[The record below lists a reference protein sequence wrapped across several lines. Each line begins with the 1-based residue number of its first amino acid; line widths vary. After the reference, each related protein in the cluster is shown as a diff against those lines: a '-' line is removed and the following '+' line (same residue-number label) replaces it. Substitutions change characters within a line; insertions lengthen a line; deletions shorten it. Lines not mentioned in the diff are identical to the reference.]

1 MILPIVAYGDPV
13 LKKRATE
20 ISEVYPKLEQI
31 IANMYETMYGAHG
44 VGLAAPQVGLSIR
57 LFLVDTAPFSED
69 ESYTPEEQAELN
81 ALFYKDK
88 LAYEKRKKDLE
99 IEMEDK
105 RPPLTALLISLSVIW
120 FIALCATAIISVTD
134 HSILIKMTMLSIAS
148 MLFGPILGA
157 AMIGM
162 DENDGLRIL
171 KLTVVITFLTAII
184 GIYSGIDFSSLGY
197 ILIIPL
203 FILVIWNLLN
213 IFMNFT
219 SASKRIMGFFGS
231 IIFIGYLL
239 FDFYRLE
246 QASVNGINDWN
257 TAFNIGFSIYLDVI
271 NLLLELLEAMG

>member
-1 MILPIVAYGDPV
+1 M
-13 LKKRATE
+13 
-20 ISEVYPKLEQI
+20 
-31 IANMYETMYGAHG
+31 ETSLFFKTFVVFGTQLSLVFGICYYFIYGARKATLAGEPFLG
-44 VGLAAPQVGLSIR
+44 VVFEKRYNKNGELD
-57 LFLVDTAPFSED
+57 LFSAEVEEYDKWVFK
-69 ESYTPEEQAELN
+69 EQAELN

-99 IEMEDK
+99 IEMEYK
-105 RPPLTALLISLSVIW
+105 RPPLTALLINLSVIW
-120 FIALCATAIISVTD
+120 FIALCATSIISVTD

>member
-1 MILPIVAYGDPV
+1 M
-13 LKKRATE
+13 
-20 ISEVYPKLEQI
+20 
-31 IANMYETMYGAHG
+31 ETSLFFKTFVVFGSQLSLVFGICYYFIYGARKAA
-44 VGLAAPQVGLSIR
+44 LAGEPFYGAVFEKRYNKNGEID
-57 LFLVDTAPFSED
+57 LFSA
-69 ESYTPEEQAELN
+69 EEEEYDKWALKEEAELN

-99 IEMEDK
+99 IEMEYK
-105 RPPLTALLISLSVIW
+105 KPPLRKLLFNLCVIW
-120 FIALCATAIISVTD
+120 FIALCATSIISVTD
-134 HSILIKMTMLSIAS
+134 HSILIKMIMLSIAS

-246 QASVNGINDWN
+246 QASANGINDWN

>member
-1 MILPIVAYGDPV
+1 M
-13 LKKRATE
+13 
-20 ISEVYPKLEQI
+20 
-31 IANMYETMYGAHG
+31 ETSLFFKTFVVFGSQLSLVFGICYYFIYGARKAT
-44 VGLAAPQVGLSIR
+44 LAGEPFFGAVFEKRYNKNGELD
-57 LFLVDTAPFSED
+57 LFSA
-69 ESYTPEEQAELN
+69 EEEEYDKWALKEEAELN

-99 IEMEDK
+99 IEMEYK
-105 RPPLTALLISLSVIW
+105 KPPLRKLLFNLCVIW

-171 KLTVVITFLTAII
+171 KLTVVITFFTAII

-213 IFMNFT
+213 IFINFT
-219 SASKRIMGFFGS
+219 SAYKRIMGFFGS

>member
-1 MILPIVAYGDPV
+1 M
-13 LKKRATE
+13 
-20 ISEVYPKLEQI
+20 
-31 IANMYETMYGAHG
+31 ETSLFFKTFVVFGSQLSLVFGICYYFIYGARKAA
-44 VGLAAPQVGLSIR
+44 LAGEPFYGAVFEKRYNKNGELD
-57 LFLVDTAPFSED
+57 LFSA
-69 ESYTPEEQAELN
+69 EEEEYDKWALKEEAELN

-99 IEMEDK
+99 IEMEYK
-105 RPPLTALLISLSVIW
+105 KPPLRKLLFNLCVIW
-120 FIALCATAIISVTD
+120 FIALCATSIISVTD
-134 HSILIKMTMLSIAS
+134 HSILIKMIMLSIAS

-171 KLTVVITFLTAII
+171 KLTVVITFFTAII

-246 QASVNGINDWN
+246 QASANGINDWN

>member
-1 MILPIVAYGDPV
+1 
-13 LKKRATE
+13 
-20 ISEVYPKLEQI
+20 
-31 IANMYETMYGAHG
+31 
-44 VGLAAPQVGLSIR
+44 
-57 LFLVDTAPFSED
+57 
-69 ESYTPEEQAELN
+69 
-81 ALFYKDK
+81 
-88 LAYEKRKKDLE
+88 
-99 IEMEDK
+99 
-105 RPPLTALLISLSVIW
+105 
-120 FIALCATAIISVTD
+120 
-134 HSILIKMTMLSIAS
+134 MLSIAS

-171 KLTVVITFLTAII
+171 KLTVVITFFTAII

>member
-1 MILPIVAYGDPV
+1 M
-13 LKKRATE
+13 
-20 ISEVYPKLEQI
+20 
-31 IANMYETMYGAHG
+31 ETSLFFKTFVVFGSQLSLVFGICYYFIYGARKAA
-44 VGLAAPQVGLSIR
+44 LAGEPFFGAVFEKRYNKNGELD
-57 LFLVDTAPFSED
+57 LFSA
-69 ESYTPEEQAELN
+69 EEEEYDKWALKVEAELN

-99 IEMEDK
+99 IEMEYK
-105 RPPLTALLISLSVIW
+105 KPPLRKLLFNLCVIW
-120 FIALCATAIISVTD
+120 FIALCATSIISVTD
-134 HSILIKMTMLSIAS
+134 HSILIKMIMLSIAS

-171 KLTVVITFLTAII
+171 KLTVVITFFTAII

-213 IFMNFT
+213 IFINFT

-246 QASVNGINDWN
+246 QASADGINDWN

>member
-1 MILPIVAYGDPV
+1 M
-13 LKKRATE
+13 
-20 ISEVYPKLEQI
+20 
-31 IANMYETMYGAHG
+31 ETSLFFKTFVVFGTQLSLVFGICYYFIYGARKATLAGEPFLG
-44 VGLAAPQVGLSIR
+44 VVFEKRYNKNGELD
-57 LFLVDTAPFSED
+57 LFSAEVEEYDKWVFK
-69 ESYTPEEQAELN
+69 EQAELN

-99 IEMEDK
+99 IEMEYK

-134 HSILIKMTMLSIAS
+134 QSIFIKMIMLSIAS

-171 KLTVVITFLTAII
+171 KLTVVITFFTAII

-203 FILVIWNLLN
+203 FILIIWNLLN

>member
-1 MILPIVAYGDPV
+1 M
-13 LKKRATE
+13 
-20 ISEVYPKLEQI
+20 
-31 IANMYETMYGAHG
+31 ETSLFFKTFVVFGSQLSLVFGICYYFIYGARKAA
-44 VGLAAPQVGLSIR
+44 LAGEPFFGAVFEKRYNKNGELD
-57 LFLVDTAPFSED
+57 LFSA
-69 ESYTPEEQAELN
+69 EEEEYDKWALKEGAELN

-99 IEMEDK
+99 IEMEYK
-105 RPPLTALLISLSVIW
+105 KPPLRKLLFNLCVIW
-120 FIALCATAIISVTD
+120 FIALCATASISVTD
-134 HSILIKMTMLSIAS
+134 YSIFIKMIMLSIAS

-171 KLTVVITFLTAII
+171 KLTVVITFFTAII
-184 GIYSGIDFSSLGY
+184 GMYSGIDFSSLGY

-213 IFMNFT
+213 IFINFT
-219 SASKRIMGFFGS
+219 SAYKRIMGFFGS

-246 QASVNGINDWN
+246 QASANGINDWN

>member
-1 MILPIVAYGDPV
+1 M
-13 LKKRATE
+13 
-20 ISEVYPKLEQI
+20 
-31 IANMYETMYGAHG
+31 ETSLFFKTFVVFGTQLSLVFGICYYFIYGARKATLAGEPFLG
-44 VGLAAPQVGLSIR
+44 VVFEKRYNKNGELD
-57 LFLVDTAPFSED
+57 LFSAEVEEYDKWVFK
-69 ESYTPEEQAELN
+69 EQAELN

-99 IEMEDK
+99 IEMEYK

-171 KLTVVITFLTAII
+171 KLTVVITFFTAII

>member
-1 MILPIVAYGDPV
+1 M
-13 LKKRATE
+13 
-20 ISEVYPKLEQI
+20 
-31 IANMYETMYGAHG
+31 ETSLFFKTFVVFGTQLSLVFGICYYFIYGARKATLAGEPFLG
-44 VGLAAPQVGLSIR
+44 VVFEKRYNKNGELD
-57 LFLVDTAPFSED
+57 LFSAEVEEYDKWVFK
-69 ESYTPEEQAELN
+69 EQAELN

-134 HSILIKMTMLSIAS
+134 HSILIKMTILSIAS

-239 FDFYRLE
+239 FDFYILE

>member
-1 MILPIVAYGDPV
+1 M
-13 LKKRATE
+13 
-20 ISEVYPKLEQI
+20 
-31 IANMYETMYGAHG
+31 ETSLFFKTFVVFGSQLSLVFGICYYFIYGARKAA
-44 VGLAAPQVGLSIR
+44 LAGEPFYGAVFEKRYNKNGELD
-57 LFLVDTAPFSED
+57 LFSA
-69 ESYTPEEQAELN
+69 EEEEYDKWALKEEAELN

-99 IEMEDK
+99 IEMEYK
-105 RPPLTALLISLSVIW
+105 KPPLRKLLFNLCVIW
-120 FIALCATAIISVTD
+120 FIALCATSIISVTGY
-134 HSILIKMTMLSIAS
+134 SILIKMIMLSIAS

-171 KLTVVITFLTAII
+171 KLTVVITFFTAII

-213 IFMNFT
+213 IFINFT
-219 SASKRIMGFFGS
+219 SAYKRIMGFFGS

>member
-1 MILPIVAYGDPV
+1 M
-13 LKKRATE
+13 
-20 ISEVYPKLEQI
+20 
-31 IANMYETMYGAHG
+31 ETSLFFKTFVVFGTQLSLVFGICYYFIYGARKATLAGEPFLG
-44 VGLAAPQVGLSIR
+44 VVFEKRYNKNGELD
-57 LFLVDTAPFSED
+57 LFSAEVEEYDKWVFK
-69 ESYTPEEQAELN
+69 EQAELN

-120 FIALCATAIISVTD
+120 FIALCAAAWISVTD
-134 HSILIKMTMLSIAS
+134 HSILFKMIMLSIAS

-171 KLTVVITFLTAII
+171 KLTVVITFFTAII

-246 QASVNGINDWN
+246 QASANGINDWN